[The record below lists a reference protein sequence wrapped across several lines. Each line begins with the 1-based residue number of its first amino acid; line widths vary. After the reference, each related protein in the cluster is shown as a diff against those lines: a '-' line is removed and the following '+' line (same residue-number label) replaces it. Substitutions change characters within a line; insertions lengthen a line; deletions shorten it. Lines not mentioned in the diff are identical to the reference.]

1 MPSTKLKLARAGIFL
16 IVAAIVLFGAAAYVA
31 PQSNDPAEV
40 LRLAGQFCGTLAGV
54 GIVLIIV
61 DRLRRRNG

>member
-1 MPSTKLKLARAGIFL
+1 MASTKLRLGRAGIFL
-16 IVAAIVLFGAAAYVA
+16 IVAAIVLFSALASIA
-31 PQSNDPAEV
+31 PQSNDRAEV

-54 GIVLIIV
+54 GIVLVIV